1 MLPSTRVSNA
11 PTALH
16 ILMLIWT
23 HLQGAEVIY
32 HKAIRPALHNNTY
45 KPSAATADSTSTTTS
60 SHRD

>member
-45 KPSAATADSTSTTTS
+45 KPTVTADSTSTTTS
-60 SHRD
+60 SRID